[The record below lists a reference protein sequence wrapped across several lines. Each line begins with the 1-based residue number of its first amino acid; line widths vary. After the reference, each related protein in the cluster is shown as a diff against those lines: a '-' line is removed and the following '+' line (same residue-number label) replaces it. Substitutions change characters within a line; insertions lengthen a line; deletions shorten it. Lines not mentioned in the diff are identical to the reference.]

1 MRNDR
6 EPGFGIPLVACLLV
20 ATATI
25 VQGHW
30 TDRWSCVDVAA
41 ELVLGGERLEQRFP
55 TILGEWEAMNDIEPD
70 PRGLERAGAVGHVS
84 RIYRHRGTGRQV
96 MVFVV
101 CATPHDASGHTPD
114 RCYPGSGFQ
123 AEEAESRRSIHLDN
137 GLTADVFTGT
147 FTKAGQT
154 LRIFWTYGGDGHWVA
169 PPIARLG
176 LAGRPLVYK
185 LYAIVDATRH
195 GAANAKATGEK
206 FLAELLP
213 AVDAAL
219 KNPAPGASPVTMHRS
234 GVIRS

>member
-1 MRNDR
+1 MRYDR
-6 EPGFGIPLVACLLV
+6 EAGFGIPLVACLLV
-20 ATATI
+20 TTATI

-30 TDRWSCVDVAA
+30 TDRWSGVDVAA

-55 TILGEWEAMNDIEPD
+55 KSFGEWEAMNDIEPD

-96 MVFVV
+96 TVFVV

-123 AEEAESRRSIHLDN
+123 AEEAESRRSIHLDD
-137 GLTADVFTGT
+137 GRTAEAFTGT

-154 LRIFWTYGGDGHWVA
+154 LRIFWTYGGNGQWVA
-169 PPIARLG
+169 PTIARLG

-195 GAANAKATGEK
+195 GAAKAKTTGET

-213 AVDAAL
+213 AVDAAD
-219 KNPAPGASPVTMHRS
+219 H
-234 GVIRS
+234 